1 MGIVT
6 RVTTRRKREW
16 LKRERC
22 ILNSSSAQNK
32 ITLGWGSLVV
42 ICRREERV
50 MMMIIIIILNSSSAQ
65 NKITLG
71 WGSLVMCR
79 REETSGPVKEGK
91 SSKKYDFDN
100 KSIGLAGLVTI

>member
-6 RVTTRRKREW
+6 RVTTRGKREW

-22 ILNSSSAQNK
+22 
-32 ITLGWGSLVV
+32 
-42 ICRREERV
+42 
-50 MMMIIIIILNSSSAQ
+50 ILNSSSAQ